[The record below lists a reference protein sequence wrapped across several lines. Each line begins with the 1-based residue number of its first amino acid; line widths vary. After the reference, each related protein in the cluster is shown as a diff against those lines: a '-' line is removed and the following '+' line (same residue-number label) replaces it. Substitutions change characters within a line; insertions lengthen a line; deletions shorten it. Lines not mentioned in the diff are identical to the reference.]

1 MYIIYIWNL
10 SPVYTREVHTSTSS
24 TPTCPQT
31 FNQRDCNTWIFQIKN
46 GDQHMTPE
54 KVKGRQRW
62 RKSETQPFGGG
73 SFKEKTAAPVREVS
87 DGGRW
92 WSRCLPAAVE
102 FGGGRGGFKAWISA
116 KQRRHRRRS
125 VDPRWRSS
133 QRNAGPAETHFAP
146 PFSATQSS
154 KPPLDFHAM
163 TGNYNNNN
171 NKKNLWPLFL

>member
-73 SFKEKTAAPVREVS
+73 VLQGKDRGSRKGSERWRKVMVPLPACRSWIWGRARGIQSLNQRKAAPSSSSLCWPTMTQQSTKCRARGDSLCPAVLRHAKLEAS
-87 DGGRW
+87 
-92 WSRCLPAAVE
+92 SRLSCYDWKL
-102 FGGGRGGFKAWISA
+102 
-116 KQRRHRRRS
+116 Q
-125 VDPRWRSS
+125 
-133 QRNAGPAETHFAP
+133 Q
-146 PFSATQSS
+146 Q
-154 KPPLDFHAM
+154 
-163 TGNYNNNN
+163 
-171 NKKNLWPLFL
+171 